1 MSAQGAYFPA
11 LLLTELRI
19 KKRLEYQPFVLKMTA
34 SKMNKQ
40 IDKKSFSSRKIGRK
54 KKKVTAFPEGQQSN
68 EKVRRKEKESTLPS
82 TFRML

>member
-1 MSAQGAYFPA
+1 
-11 LLLTELRI
+11 
-19 KKRLEYQPFVLKMTA
+19 MTA